1 LAAGGILRNK
11 ILQEAKKRDI
21 LLRLFGGMA
30 FEVHCVKYRYL
41 FADFGREFPDI
52 DVVGRLKQVVKI
64 QELFLDL
71 GFEENKNVMR
81 LFGTQRR
88 IFEHPGSGLHVDVIL
103 DQLRFCHEID
113 LRKRLEI
120 DYPTLSL
127 ADLFLSKMQIVRIN
141 EKDVLDIIILLLE
154 HDVGETDKEVIN
166 IKYISQLCSGNWGLW
181 KTITSNLGK
190 IKCMDERYLGDHP
203 GNFKN
208 VDSKIDL
215 IKKHLEKSKKS
226 IGWKLRA
233 KIGERIKWY
242 REVEEVQR

>member
-1 LAAGGILRNK
+1 MKDK
-11 ILQEAKKRDI
+11 ILHEAKRRGI
-21 LLRLFGGMA
+21 VLRLVGGMA
-30 FEVHCVKYRYL
+30 FEEHCPKYRYL
-41 FADFGREFPDI
+41 FNDFGREFPDI
-52 DVVGRLKQVVKI
+52 DVVGRLRQVVKI

-88 IFEHPGSGLHVDVIL
+88 IFECPGSGLHVDVIL
-103 DQLRFCHEID
+103 DQLRFCHDID

-127 ADLFLSKMQIVRIN
+127 ADLFLSKMQIVQIN
-141 EKDVLDIIILLLE
+141 EKDILDIIILLLE
-154 HDVGETDKEVIN
+154 HDVGETDNEVID

-181 KTITSNLGK
+181 KTVTSNLEK
-190 IKCMDERYLGDHP
+190 IKGMNERYLGDQP

-208 VDSKIDL
+208 VNSKIDT
-215 IKKHLEKSKKS
+215 IKTHLEESKKS
-226 IGWKLRA
+226 MQWKLRA

-242 REVEEVQR
+242 REVEEVRR